1 MNPSDLP
8 AVFQILDDLPF
19 DGLLER
25 SGWRIGSGRLHGA
38 EGPVSIRE
46 DDLYAYTFHKR
57 VWGLAMPHART
68 IVLDYRL
75 LNEAPVVRVV
85 LLHEMVH
92 ARVMILR
99 TGRQRCNTHGH
110 RFIRELRRL
119 VDRGEECLKP
129 EIAYYAKR
137 LCARK
142 QGYLRPYDRSTCSR
156 FRPPGLISVIPP

>member
-1 MNPSDLP
+1 VDPSDLP
-8 AVFQILDDLPF
+8 AVFRILDDLHF

-25 SGWRIGSGRLHGA
+25 SGWRIISGCLHDA
-38 EGPVSIRE
+38 EGPASISIRE
-46 DDLYAYTFHKR
+46 NDLYDYSFHKR

-68 IVLDYRL
+68 IVLDNRL
-75 LNEAPVVRVV
+75 LSEAPAVRVV

-92 ARVMILR
+92 ARVMTLR
-99 TGRQRCNTHGH
+99 TGRQRGNTHGH

-137 LCARK
+137 LSARK
-142 QGYLRPYDRSTCSR
+142 RSFLRP
-156 FRPPGLISVIPP
+156 